1 MDPDAILCGLR
12 RVLKTDGRLTVS
24 DHHMKA
30 SAIVAVVARQGSAET
45 PPGGVCGSNALPQTA
60 LSVGGFAALPQ
71 TALSVARGGGFRLV
85 SKGRPGGKA
94 AFLFAPSVEA
104 RER

>member
-60 LSVGGFAALPQ
+60 LSV
-71 TALSVARGGGFRLV
+71 ARGGGFRLV